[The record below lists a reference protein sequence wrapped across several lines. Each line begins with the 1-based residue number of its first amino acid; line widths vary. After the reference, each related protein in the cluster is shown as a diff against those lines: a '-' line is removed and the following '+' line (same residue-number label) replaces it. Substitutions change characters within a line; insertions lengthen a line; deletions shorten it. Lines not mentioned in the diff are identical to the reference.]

1 MGTHI
6 RNDRDHKPMKTIRGR
21 DFKWI
26 SFMLL
31 CINIYIYIYIYIYI
45 KLLKNKVE

>member
-1 MGTHI
+1 MGTHT
-6 RNDRDHKPMKTIRGR
+6 RNERDHKPMKTIRGR

-31 CINIYIYIYIYIYI
+31 YINIYIQK
-45 KLLKNKVE
+45 KLLKNKVEE

>member
-6 RNDRDHKPMKTIRGR
+6 RNERDHKPMKTIRGR
-21 DFKWI
+21 DFKRI

-31 CINIYIYIYIYIYI
+31 YINIYIQK
-45 KLLKNKVE
+45 KLLKNKVEE